1 MTLRPQSG
9 TVEYNNSI
17 DIHAD
22 RHAWQNKI
30 GYVQQNVFLLDDTI
44 INNIAFGI
52 PDNEID
58 IAQVR
63 KAVELA
69 KLVDWIE
76 ALPHGFSTKVGERGF
91 SVSGGQRQRIGIA
104 RAIYQ
109 DPGLLIL
116 DEATSALDNRTE
128 IELLNDVYAMRGER
142 TIILVAHKLSNQT
155 M

>member
-1 MTLRPQSG
+1 M
-9 TVEYNNSI
+9 
-17 DIHAD
+17 
-22 RHAWQNKI
+22 
-30 GYVQQNVFLLDDTI
+30 DDTI

-109 DPGLLIL
+109 DPELLIL

-142 TIILVAHKLSNQT
+142 TIILVAHKLSTIKRCDKIVLLDKGMVAGLDTFENLHKSNEIFQELSFQSED
-155 M
+155 